1 LRGFPV
7 TRSVTPRSRTM
18 AQHCYTADRTFCPA
32 FMVIT
37 TLRIAATHLKPLRQF
52 YAFHL
57 GGLARVAGSMA
68 RLVVITPRDDY
79 RYGYRLWADRR
90 NGLLLKAAVINDDG
104 RAIEQF
110 LFTRLRLH
118 RAIPASA
125 VGPIGVGQVHAYKE
139 ERGEL
144 FPDPESRWTVGKRPP
159 GFRLAMRLM
168 RRVSG
173 QKGVVQHLVYSDG
186 LAGVS
191 VFIGRRP
198 RAALVHAQLIRLGAL
213 HVFRTVVDHR
223 MVTALGDVPMLT
235 VEAMAL
241 SVRRLAPAAP

>member
-1 LRGFPV
+1 
-7 TRSVTPRSRTM
+7 
-18 AQHCYTADRTFCPA
+18 
-32 FMVIT
+32 MVIT